1 MKNLFSKISQDSQ
14 ENTRVG
20 VSFLI
25 KFQTYF
31 IKKETSTHVFSCEVS
46 NIFKKIFFSHN
57 TSGGYFWMLIR
68 FPLSIT
74 VSVSFWKSAFNMKRL
89 RLVVIKPVLI
99 EITDLFKVGSST
111 EFSTIMLVLINQ
123 NYFFKGCNI
132 RDDTQWRPR
141 TWPNFQDPLCIAA
154 SGNILVSGNLCFR
167 VFKFQLKVINKNIC
181 YLYCISN

>member
-1 MKNLFSKISQDSQ
+1 
-14 ENTRVG
+14 
-20 VSFLI
+20 
-25 KFQTYF
+25 
-31 IKKETSTHVFSCEVS
+31 
-46 NIFKKIFFSHN
+46 
-57 TSGGYFWMLIR
+57 
-68 FPLSIT
+68 
-74 VSVSFWKSAFNMKRL
+74 MKRL

-111 EFSTIMLVLINQ
+111 EFSTIMLVLMNQ

-141 TWPNFQDPLCIAA
+141 TWPNFQDPLFITA